1 MAFSFFANNFI
12 ELFDCMLKNNS
23 IPFTIF
29 ELQELVAYKNDTL
42 AFEYLYLKFYP
53 DLHQF
58 ACSIIHSSHIAEE
71 IVSDVFVQ
79 VWKKRHSL
87 ADIRQLRVFLYVAVK
102 NQSLTYLYKA
112 KKQKVC
118 WIEEFANGLECIKD
132 YSIADGPLM
141 EKELNMQVRQAIN
154 RLPVKCRA
162 IFILIKEDGLKYAEA
177 AKLLNLS
184 VKTIENQM
192 GIALK
197 KMSVLLK
204 LYSLKSY

>member
-1 MAFSFFANNFI
+1 MY
-12 ELFDCMLKNNS
+12 KNNS
-23 IPFTIF
+23 IQITVY
-29 ELQELVAYKNDTL
+29 ELQQLVAFKNDTG
-42 AFEYLYLKFYP
+42 AFEKLYLKFYK

-58 ACSIIHSSHIAEE
+58 ASSIIHSSHIAEE

-132 YSIADGPLM
+132 YSFADGPLM
-141 EKELNMQVRQAIN
+141 EKELNIQVRQAIN

-204 LYSLKSY
+204 LYSLKNY